1 MNVPIKM
8 RKIVPV
14 VARTSAGK
22 SNLLNVLYNI
32 NFLECK
38 PDIATKFINLL
49 RYNPDINEPIFFRL
63 KLIKEKEKY
72 IFYRDEDFEEISGE
86 QNIIDENKRINRVL
100 ANEKEINYEKI
111 FYMTELKESP
121 FIKDE
126 KYLLEHDLCDIPG
139 LSEAKMDNEEKNKE
153 GSPKN
158 NEDSEKNTEKNN
170 LNSFLEQI
178 LGFFLLK
185 NNEVKKETV
194 KTEDEKK
201 EEDEIFYKTDDEK
214 NTYLSEIFKIM
225 KDYIDGA
232 IIILSQD
239 NYLLKFNYELIAKF
253 KKVINKPISN
263 FLIILNKIDLSEN
276 PEDDINNCK
285 ALFLRYFPKCK
296 TFNLNLNTF
305 SPLCIFRLKNEL
317 LLNKSFKHL
326 LKYHLD
332 NYIERSRLD
341 SEFSLN
347 YSFIEYLKEIIK
359 LKREKEKEQIQ
370 KVMIKDSVEK
380 EIKDIT
386 EQLKE
391 IHKRN
396 EIRFGFDSYSE
407 EINPMEILKDLYKY
421 HKNNYLIPYP
431 SENTYN
437 LLNYFK
443 TRKPSENQIFE
454 NRKREVDEMFLKIN
468 KNLDDIDEKLK
479 NESLITIESYKII
492 KDNLE
497 KLGFDK
503 NIYIPFLGPKN
514 VGKSS
519 IINGLIGEEILSK
532 NTNKAFII
540 SYTDDKNSD
549 ISISKTELKEKIVD
563 NKTRYYFDFA
573 NDYKIAEGLD
583 KVKETI
589 IGLNREFSGN
599 YYDQNSNNP
608 EKSFYHIKTK
618 IKLFDDLKIND
629 NIKQNIYLFDFPGL
643 ENSNELEKFISKS
656 MLNIFNLFIFIFR
669 RSLINDPNKQIYWE
683 YIFKNSINEKGI
695 LQRGFINSCLFILN
709 NDDKNEIEDNY
720 AFDEIKKILLIDK
733 EKYVNILSFNAEYY
747 KTYIKYHNFFFNI
760 KDTIKNLFREYYYNA
775 NKVLKYPELNKTK
788 NAFPSFI
795 IFLMERLKEI
805 INKKKELFQ
814 MTIPK
819 DQQINK
825 NIITLINE
833 AINDIEL
840 PKYKIKVELK
850 DVDKKRLS
858 IIFSFA
864 QNNIHNSIL
873 LKNSNYESI
882 KSSILEKIIDINKE
896 IYSKY
901 EKSLQDIYKKFDGIF
916 LDYFSINE
924 QRFEEYRQRKETLM
938 KEFNL
943 FVGGG
948 EIRIKALKK
957 KIIDIFKFVLNN
969 LKSEITNK
977 ESGIIK
983 KKTIEIKDILFRI
996 IKKEL
1001 KTFHNDIEDIFN
1013 YIIHKQNE
1021 FDSDFTSLIS
1031 NFVGNNV
1038 NLDTS
1043 KNFKEYFIL
1052 TTLGKSNNGININY
1066 DLSEEISRE
1075 IESYIYN
1082 GIYKIFN
1089 KKGFFEF
1096 LFSKF
1101 SNVNYF
1107 SNIIDIIF
1115 DYSNDKF
1122 TSFFELLLEHFTSY
1136 MRDKIEIINMRLDF
1150 LSLTYNNMLED
1161 LKRKAKVIE
1170 DKYKIKKSEN
1180 ESLLQNIKKLLIV

>member
-1 MNVPIKM
+1 
-8 RKIVPV
+8 
-14 VARTSAGK
+14 
-22 SNLLNVLYNI
+22 
-32 NFLECK
+32 
-38 PDIATKFINLL
+38 
-49 RYNPDINEPIFFRL
+49 
-63 KLIKEKEKY
+63 
-72 IFYRDEDFEEISGE
+72 
-86 QNIIDENKRINRVL
+86 
-100 ANEKEINYEKI
+100 
-111 FYMTELKESP
+111 
-121 FIKDE
+121 
-126 KYLLEHDLCDIPG
+126 
-139 LSEAKMDNEEKNKE
+139 
-153 GSPKN
+153 
-158 NEDSEKNTEKNN
+158 
-170 LNSFLEQI
+170 
-178 LGFFLLK
+178 
-185 NNEVKKETV
+185 
-194 KTEDEKK
+194 
-201 EEDEIFYKTDDEK
+201 
-214 NTYLSEIFKIM
+214 
-225 KDYIDGA
+225 
-232 IIILSQD
+232 
-239 NYLLKFNYELIAKF
+239 
-253 KKVINKPISN
+253 
-263 FLIILNKIDLSEN
+263 
-276 PEDDINNCK
+276 
-285 ALFLRYFPKCK
+285 
-296 TFNLNLNTF
+296 
-305 SPLCIFRLKNEL
+305 
-317 LLNKSFKHL
+317 
-326 LKYHLD
+326 
-332 NYIERSRLD
+332 
-341 SEFSLN
+341 
-347 YSFIEYLKEIIK
+347 
-359 LKREKEKEQIQ
+359 
-370 KVMIKDSVEK
+370 
-380 EIKDIT
+380 
-386 EQLKE
+386 
-391 IHKRN
+391 
-396 EIRFGFDSYSE
+396 
-407 EINPMEILKDLYKY
+407 
-421 HKNNYLIPYP
+421 
-431 SENTYN
+431 
-437 LLNYFK
+437 
-443 TRKPSENQIFE
+443 
-454 NRKREVDEMFLKIN
+454 
-468 KNLDDIDEKLK
+468 
-479 NESLITIESYKII
+479 
-492 KDNLE
+492 
-497 KLGFDK
+497 
-503 NIYIPFLGPKN
+503 
-514 VGKSS
+514 
-519 IINGLIGEEILSK
+519 
-532 NTNKAFII
+532 
-540 SYTDDKNSD
+540 
-549 ISISKTELKEKIVD
+549 
-563 NKTRYYFDFA
+563 
-573 NDYKIAEGLD
+573 
-583 KVKETI
+583 
-589 IGLNREFSGN
+589 
-599 YYDQNSNNP
+599 
-608 EKSFYHIKTK
+608 
-618 IKLFDDLKIND
+618 
-629 NIKQNIYLFDFPGL
+629 
-643 ENSNELEKFISKS
+643 

-669 RSLINDPNKQIYWE
+669 RSLINDPNKQLYWE
-683 YIFKNSINEKGI
+683 HIFNNSINEKGI

-709 NDDKNEIEDNY
+709 NDDKNEIEDNF

-901 EKSLQDIYKKFDGIF
+901 EKSLQDIYIKFDGIF

-943 FVGGG
+943 FVNSNK
-948 EIRIKALKK
+948 IRIEDLKK
-957 KIIDIFKFVLNN
+957 KIIDNFIVVLND

-1021 FDSDFTSLIS
+1021 FNSDFTSLIS

-1150 LSLTYNNMLED
+1150 LSLTYNNMLDD